1 MRKIFTTILCG
12 AAFFV
17 ACGGTMERKAQADEA
32 KDTQLRDTLPMQ
44 TKPAQGVAVQQPG
57 DAPSAGSTT
66 NSDELT
72 LCFVGDIM
80 MGTTYPSVQLPA
92 NDGRDIFRDATPIL
106 SKADVACGN
115 FEGAMTEGG
124 TSTKRGGA
132 NSYSFRMPTRF
143 APLLK
148 EAGFDFLGLANNHA
162 NDFGADG
169 IASTE
174 RCLTEQGI
182 GFAGIKGHTPSVVR
196 EIGGV
201 RYGFCAF
208 GHNRYTLRTQETEEV
223 RRIVSDLATRCDIV
237 IVCFHGGGEGAK
249 FSHLP
254 QGRETFLGEDRGS
267 LREFARI
274 CIDAGADVV
283 YGHGPHVTRAVDMYK
298 GRFIAYSLG
307 NFCTPYGISVGGIN
321 GYAPIVEVRI
331 DREGRF
337 LGGQI
342 HSLVQQKGVGPRL
355 DANCAPAREMKRL
368 SESDCPNSGLT
379 ISEMGA
385 ITLK

>member
-1 MRKIFTTILCG
+1 MTLLCG
-12 AAFFV
+12 AAICA
-17 ACGGTMERKAQADEA
+17 ACGGTLGRKAPAVEDTDVQA
-32 KDTQLRDTLPMQ
+32 RDTLPTQ
-44 TKPAQGVAVQQPG
+44 TQPAQGMAVHQPA
-57 DAPSAGSTT
+57 APAQSCAATSR
-66 NSDELT
+66 DELT

-92 NDGRDIFRDATPIL
+92 NDGKDIFRDAAPIL
-106 SKADVACGN
+106 KNADVACGN
-115 FEGAMTEGG
+115 LEGAMTDGG

-143 APLLK
+143 APLLT

-208 GHNRYTLRTQETEEV
+208 GHNRYTLRTQETEQV
-223 RRIVSDLATRCDIV
+223 RQIVGDLAKRADIV
-237 IVCFHGGGEGAK
+237 IVCFHGGAEGAK

-267 LREFARI
+267 LREFARV

-307 NFCTPYGISVGGIN
+307 NFCTPYGISVGGVN
-321 GYAPIVEVRI
+321 GYAPIVEVKI

-342 HSLVQQKGVGPRL
+342 HSLVQQRGVGPRM
-355 DANCAPAREMKRL
+355 DASCTPAREMKRL
-368 SESDCPNSGLT
+368 SESDCPQSGLS
-379 ISEMGA
+379 ISNEGT
-385 ITLK
+385 ITLKK